1 MTLPII
7 RSIVFDDSG
16 ATVEFA
22 NPDDVRGDLVMNR
35 VLRIPFGRDYS
46 LEIDA
51 VLAAIESLVVEVV
64 EDFNSWRPKPEQVGD
79 DDEDD
84 DDLDE

>member
-35 VLRIPFGRDYS
+35 VLRIPFGPEYS

-51 VLAAIESLVVEVV
+51 VLAAIENLLVDVV
-64 EDFNSWRPKPEQVGD
+64 EDFNSWRPAPGRVG

-84 DDLDE
+84 DDTDE